1 MSQNLLTVVAEIHAK
16 SGKEEDLRQV
26 LLGLI
31 GPTRQETGCVQY
43 DLHEDNAAP
52 GRFLFYENWQSREH
66 LDRHQETPH
75 LQAFKARMDDL
86 LETPIRLLQMT
97 RIG

>member
-1 MSQNLLTVVAEIHAK
+1 MSQNLLTVVAEIQAK
-16 SGKEEDLRQV
+16 RGKEDDLRQV

-31 GPTRQETGCVQY
+31 GPTRQEGGCVQY
-43 DLHEDNAAP
+43 DLHEDNEAP

-66 LDRHQETPH
+66 LNQHAESPH
-75 LQAFKARMDDL
+75 LRAFKARFEDL
-86 LETPIRLLQMT
+86 LEGPIRLLLMT